1 MASTKLSGIAL
12 VTGVRLVSPPFDQ
25 TDRPLKAAS
34 GIGKDTA
41 FAFAEAGALRVVF
54 ADRNEAGAKDA
65 AQASKAHA
73 SNPAYS
79 AVAVHVD
86 VTDVSSV
93 QKMVDVALEGEGRID
108 HFVHSAGQ
116 VGSESFSLISDASLE
131 EFDRLLDVNL
141 KGTLICNR
149 AILKVM
155 GAQEPRTFHGR
166 HGSRDVGRGTIVN
179 VGSMN
184 SLFPLPGKIPYTAS
198 KHGVHAVTRT
208 AAIETVR
215 AGIRVNMVCPTWV
228 VTPMTD
234 AERERNPTLDGL
246 IKTAMPAGRM
256 AFPDEV
262 ADVIVFYSSPAT
274 SYITGQAIV
283 IDNGVSLTVRL

>member
-12 VTGVRLVSPPFDQ
+12 VTG
-25 TDRPLKAAS
+25 AAS

-73 SNPAYS
+73 SNPVYS

-108 HFVHSAGQ
+108 HFVHSAG